1 MAIFSRGVAA
11 SALTLALVAPSIVVP
26 QGVAEDL
33 STAATTTETTTGAST
48 TTSPASEPAVI
59 DWNSRHAVT
68 FTGDA
73 PAVVEGF
80 MLPAGSTITAN
91 TSTIFNWQVEANED
105 GSVALSRPSADLSFT
120 EGEKDVAVTV
130 TLPGGKEI
138 KNTLKVTVAKRAED
152 AQGTDPDLARRY
164 ETENFWNEDTAAIKG
179 LQVDPNYT
187 FAPTANTI
195 FNWNFVNDNGI
206 LKVKRPQSAAAFKKG
221 DVSIPVKITRG
232 DGSSYTSTLNLS
244 VIDEMPKAEWEKDLP
259 DFGGVYDVD
268 FEGNITKVIDDFDLP
283 EGVSVEKKGLS
294 PLGWGVATQGG
305 KIQVTAPN
313 NFIPGVFT
321 IPVVFKDGKSEVER
335 TLRISAKN
343 PATPSGTIADKV
355 ADFIGKVGGGLL
367 GGLTGGAGGA
377 GGGGLNI
384 LSNNGNPNIII
395 TDNAKAEIKDNLSN
409 NGNPIITDNAK
420 ATVEIK
426 DNLSNNGNPVITN
439 NFNPHDNGNNNGS
452 PDIKI
457 SDNFNPVVTDN
468 ANVEIKDNANNNG
481 SPDIKISDNVKIS
494 DNAKATVEIKDNIN
508 PHDNGNPEVNI
519 SDNAKATVVIT
530 DNANVDIK
538 DNVKISDNAKA
549 DIKDNV
555 KISDNAK
562 ADIKDNANNN
572 GNPDVKISDNANP
585 NVDIKD
591 NGNPD
596 VKISDNAKA
605 TVVIT
610 DNAKVD
616 VKDNANNNGN
626 PDVQV
631 EGIPGSSGGSSKP
644 GGQGGQGGPTVDANV
659 GLQGGSS
666 DPRCIATLVGVGLP
680 LLAIIPLALSTQ
692 LGTPGLGAVGNQL
705 SRALTDAARAA
716 GTTPEALA
724 GIGGGVLG
732 LFAAVVAIAGGAN
745 CIPNVDSAAVSLGS
759 AKPAPVVPTETTE
772 EATPTE
778 EQ

>member
-1 MAIFSRGVAA
+1 MATFSRGVAV
-11 SALTLALVAPSIVVP
+11 SALTFALVAPSIVVP

-48 TTSPASEPAVI
+48 TTSPVSEPAVI

-195 FNWNFVNDNGI
+195 FNWNFVNDNGT

-244 VIDEMPKAEWEKDLP
+244 VIDEMPKAEWENDLP

-409 NGNPIITDNAK
+409 NGNP
-420 ATVEIK
+420 
-426 DNLSNNGNPVITN
+426 VITN

-530 DNANVDIK
+530 DNANV
-538 DNVKISDNAKA
+538 

-666 DPRCIATLVGVGLP
+666 DPRCVATLIGVGLP

-692 LGTPGLGAVGNQL
+692 LATPGLGAVGNQL

-772 EATPTE
+772 EAAPTE

>member
-1 MAIFSRGVAA
+1 MATFSRGVAV

-33 STAATTTETTTGAST
+33 STAATTTETTTGAPT
-48 TTSPASEPAVI
+48 TTSPVSEPAVI

-409 NGNPIITDNAK
+409 NGNP
-420 ATVEIK
+420 
-426 DNLSNNGNPVITN
+426 VITN

-562 ADIKDNANNN
+562 ADIKDN
-572 GNPDVKISDNANP
+572 GNPDVK
-585 NVDIKD
+585 V
-591 NGNPD
+591 
-596 VKISDNAKA
+596 SDNAKA

-692 LGTPGLGAVGNQL
+692 LATPGLGAVGNQL

-732 LFAAVVAIAGGAN
+732 LFAAIVAIAGGAN

-772 EATPTE
+772 EATPIE

>member
-1 MAIFSRGVAA
+1 M
-11 SALTLALVAPSIVVP
+11 
-26 QGVAEDL
+26 
-33 STAATTTETTTGAST
+33 
-48 TTSPASEPAVI
+48 
-59 DWNSRHAVT
+59 
-68 FTGDA
+68 
-73 PAVVEGF
+73 
-80 MLPAGSTITAN
+80 
-91 TSTIFNWQVEANED
+91 
-105 GSVALSRPSADLSFT
+105 ALSRPSADLSFT

-187 FAPTANTI
+187 FTPTANTI

-244 VIDEMPKAEWEKDLP
+244 VIDEMPKAEWENDLP

-313 NFIPGVFT
+313 SFIPGVFT

-367 GGLTGGAGGA
+367 GGLTGGAGG
-377 GGGGLNI
+377 GGLNI

-395 TDNAKAEIKDNLSN
+395 TDNAKA
-409 NGNPIITDNAK
+409 
-420 ATVEIK
+420 EIK

-457 SDNFNPVVTDN
+457 SDNFNPVITDN
-468 ANVEIKDNANNNG
+468 AKVEIKDNANNNG
-481 SPDIKISDNVKIS
+481 SPDIKIS
-494 DNAKATVEIKDNIN
+494 
-508 PHDNGNPEVNI
+508 
-519 SDNAKATVVIT
+519 
-530 DNANVDIK
+530 

-585 NVDIKD
+585 KVDIKD

-596 VKISDNAKA
+596 VKVSDNAKA

-659 GLQGGSS
+659 GLKGGSS
-666 DPRCIATLVGVGLP
+666 DPRCVATLIGVGLP

-692 LGTPGLGAVGNQL
+692 LATPGLGAVGNQL

>member
-138 KNTLKVTVAKRAED
+138 KNTLKVTVAKRASD

-187 FAPTANTI
+187 FTPTANTI
-195 FNWNFVNDNGI
+195 FNWNFVNDNGT

-244 VIDEMPKAEWEKDLP
+244 VIDEMPKAKWENDLP

-538 DNVKISDNAKA
+538 DN
-549 DIKDNV
+549 
-555 KISDNAK
+555 
-562 ADIKDNANNN
+562 ANNN

-585 NVDIKD
+585 KVDIKD

-596 VKISDNAKA
+596 VKVSDNAKA

-644 GGQGGQGGPTVDANV
+644 GGQAGQGGPTVDANV
-659 GLQGGSS
+659 GLQRGSS
-666 DPRCIATLVGVGLP
+666 DPRCVATLVGVGLP

-692 LGTPGLGAVGNQL
+692 LATPGLGAVGNQL

-732 LFAAVVAIAGGAN
+732 LFAAIVAIAGGAN

>member
-1 MAIFSRGVAA
+1 MATFSRGVAV
-11 SALTLALVAPSIVVP
+11 SALTFALVAPSIVVP

-33 STAATTTETTTGAST
+33 STAATTTETTTGAPT
-48 TTSPASEPAVI
+48 TTSPVSEPAVI

-187 FAPTANTI
+187 FTPTANTI

-244 VIDEMPKAEWEKDLP
+244 VIDEMPKAEWENDLP

-367 GGLTGGAGGA
+367 GGLTGGAGG
-377 GGGGLNI
+377 GGLNI

-395 TDNAKAEIKDNLSN
+395 TDNAKA
-409 NGNPIITDNAK
+409 
-420 ATVEIK
+420 EIK

-457 SDNFNPVVTDN
+457 SDNFNPVITDN
-468 ANVEIKDNANNNG
+468 AKVEIKDNANNNG
-481 SPDIKISDNVKIS
+481 SPDIKIS
-494 DNAKATVEIKDNIN
+494 
-508 PHDNGNPEVNI
+508 
-519 SDNAKATVVIT
+519 
-530 DNANVDIK
+530 

-585 NVDIKD
+585 KVDIKD

-596 VKISDNAKA
+596 VKVSDNAKA

-659 GLQGGSS
+659 GLKGGSS
-666 DPRCIATLVGVGLP
+666 DPRCVATLIGVGLP

-692 LGTPGLGAVGNQL
+692 LATPGLGAVGNQL

-724 GIGGGVLG
+724 GIGGGVFG

>member
-1 MAIFSRGVAA
+1 MATFSRGVAV
-11 SALTLALVAPSIVVP
+11 SALTFALVAPSIVVP

-33 STAATTTETTTGAST
+33 STAATTTDTTTGAST
-48 TTSPASEPAVI
+48 TTSPVSEPAVI

-195 FNWNFVNDNGI
+195 FNWNFVNDNGT

-409 NGNPIITDNAK
+409 NGNPVITDNAK

-481 SPDIKISDNVKIS
+481 SPDIKIS
-494 DNAKATVEIKDNIN
+494 
-508 PHDNGNPEVNI
+508 
-519 SDNAKATVVIT
+519 
-530 DNANVDIK
+530 

-626 PDVQV
+626 PEVQV

-659 GLQGGSS
+659 GLKGGSS
-666 DPRCIATLVGVGLP
+666 DPRCVATLVGVGLP

-692 LGTPGLGAVGNQL
+692 LATPGLGAVGNQL

-732 LFAAVVAIAGGAN
+732 LFAAIVAIAGGAN

>member
-1 MAIFSRGVAA
+1 MATFSRGVAV
-11 SALTLALVAPSIVVP
+11 SALTFALVAPSIVVP

-33 STAATTTETTTGAST
+33 STAATTTETTTGAPT
-48 TTSPASEPAVI
+48 TTSPVSEPAVI

-187 FAPTANTI
+187 FTPTANTI

-244 VIDEMPKAEWEKDLP
+244 VIDEMPKAEWENDLP

-367 GGLTGGAGGA
+367 GGLTGGAGG
-377 GGGGLNI
+377 GGLNI

-395 TDNAKAEIKDNLSN
+395 TDNAKA
-409 NGNPIITDNAK
+409 
-420 ATVEIK
+420 EIK

-457 SDNFNPVVTDN
+457 SDNFNPVITDN
-468 ANVEIKDNANNNG
+468 AKVEIKDNANNNG
-481 SPDIKISDNVKIS
+481 SPDIKIS
-494 DNAKATVEIKDNIN
+494 
-508 PHDNGNPEVNI
+508 
-519 SDNAKATVVIT
+519 
-530 DNANVDIK
+530 

-585 NVDIKD
+585 KVDIKD

-596 VKISDNAKA
+596 VKVSDNAKA

-659 GLQGGSS
+659 GLKGGSS
-666 DPRCIATLVGVGLP
+666 DPRCVATLIGVGLP

-692 LGTPGLGAVGNQL
+692 LATPGLGAVGNQL